1 MNDIAIDKEHLHYLE
16 QLSEMYPTIGKASSE
31 IINLQAI
38 LNLPKGTEHFVS
50 DVHGEYEAF
59 SHVLKNGSG
68 AVRKKIDDVF
78 GLAMDKADKAALATL
93 IYYPREKM
101 ELIKQ
106 DEPDMDS
113 WYKTTLYKL
122 IEVCKTVSSKY
133 TRSKVR
139 KALPEEYAYVIEE
152 LITEKPEVLNKEAYY
167 ESIINTTVELG
178 TAEEFIVVLSEL
190 IQRLAVDH
198 LHVLGDIYD
207 RGAGPHLIMHRLC
220 RYHSLDIQ
228 WGNHDIIWMGAAA
241 GNPACI
247 ATVVRNS
254 IRYGN
259 LDVVEEGYG
268 INMLPLATFAL
279 KAYKDDP
286 CTRFVFKVAPSGADN
301 MESDLIKK
309 MHKAIAIIR
318 FKLEGQLIKKWPEYG
333 MKERLLLEH
342 IDYEQGTI
350 ELEGRTYKL
359 LDTSFP
365 TIDPADPYRLTEGEE
380 EVIQRLRSSFIHCEK
395 LKNHVGLLLKRGSM
409 YKVYNGNLLFHGC
422 IPMEEDGSFA
432 KVNIYGKEY
441 SGKALF
447 DILETYVRKAFFS
460 DDRLERQKGSD
471 IMWYIWTAPYSPLY
485 GRNKMATFERYF
497 IDDDDMKIEKKNF
510 YYEYIN
516 KPECAQRILEEF
528 GLHDKRDH
536 IINGHVPVH
545 RLRGESPVKC
555 DGRVIVIDGGFSKA
569 YRRRTGIAGY
579 TLIYNSYGL
588 TLTAHEP
595 FESPE
600 TAVRDE
606 RDIVS
611 RREAVEVL
619 DKRILVGD
627 TDAGIKMKEKIADLK
642 HLIAAYRSGEI
653 AERDD

>member
-122 IEVCKTVSSKY
+122 IEVCMTVSSKY

-207 RGAGPHLIMHRLC
+207 RGAGPHLIMEWLC

-301 MESDLIKK
+301 MESYLIKK

-588 TLTAHEP
+588 TVTAHEP

-600 TAVRDE
+600 TSVRDE

-619 DKRILVGD
+619 DKRILDGD
-627 TDAGIKMKEKIADLK
+627 TYAGIKMKEKIADLK

>member
-207 RGAGPHLIMHRLC
+207 RGAGPYLIMDRLC

-350 ELEGRTYKL
+350 DLEGRTYKL